1 MKLPEKVRRPLEK
14 VVNELKVKENVYGIG
29 LFGSLSRGDAV
40 TSSDADLLI
49 LDNNGFDYEFV
60 ERVEIGGL
68 FIDLDHVP
76 KKWIQGPI
84 PPEIDQKLYEMQILY
99 DRDWSLAN
107 LKILMSKS
115 YASAERVDIR
125 SEAHIVDADIYL
137 SRATSAFSREDFK
150 STQLFARLAAENAL
164 KILLEVTLEP
174 FSNSRFV
181 EKLEYSAKKLG
192 MLSLFGDYLEITSLN
207 NVAEEGVKG
216 KLKSFKTIWNE
227 CKTQVQQ
234 SLDVLESCH
243 FKVRTKLN
251 YYLNP
256 KFFHG
261 AIIRTRGL
269 IDSGKIV
276 EASHYLNMML
286 VDIVE
291 NYVWFKSLTEKVK
304 VDYTTLIRSL
314 ETLEKKNLQNYENI
328 VMFLNLAEIKESDV
342 ARTVEKVR
350 DLVVRIRKDRKSL
363 IKRLEK

>member
-1 MKLPEKVRRPLEK
+1 MQLPERIRRPLEK
-14 VVNELKVKENVYGIG
+14 VVSQLKVKENVYGVG

-49 LDNNGFDYEFV
+49 LDKGDFDYEFV
-60 ERVEIGGL
+60 ERIEIGGL

-84 PPEIDQKLYEMQILY
+84 PPEMDQKLYEMQILY

-107 LKILMSKS
+107 IKILMSKS

-125 SEAHIVDADIYL
+125 TEAHIVDSDIYL

-150 STQLFARLAAENAL
+150 STQLFAGLAIENAL

-181 EKLEYSAKKLG
+181 EKLESSAKKLG
-192 MLSLFGDYLEITSLN
+192 VVSFFGDYLEITSLDK
-207 NVAEEGVKG
+207 VEEEDVKK
-216 KLKSFKTIWNE
+216 KLKSFKNIWNE
-227 CKTQVQQ
+227 FKTQVQQ
-234 SLDVLESCH
+234 NPDVLESCH

-256 KFFHG
+256 KFLHG
-261 AIIRTRGL
+261 AIIRTSGL
-269 IDSGKIV
+269 IDSGKLV
-276 EASHYLNMML
+276 EASHYLNMIL
-286 VDIVE
+286 IDIVE

-304 VDYTTLIRSL
+304 VDYTTLMRSL
-314 ETLEKKNLQNYENI
+314 ETLEKRTLQNYKNI
-328 VMFLNLAEIKESDV
+328 VRFLNLVGVEKSD
-342 ARTVEKVR
+342 AAGTVEKAR
-350 DLVVRIRKDRKSL
+350 DLVVRIRKDRKNL
-363 IKRLEK
+363 VKKLEK